1 MLDHSDPRPHGL
13 HNYRYCFYRILFPS
27 YRDIASILQAL
38 QDYDRRTRLDRNQ
51 QGHKYAEEMLRQAL
65 SGTPLGAT
73 AQCPTGEGQ
82 GGEDGDKGHKEAVPL
97 PPSPPLATLE
107 SAHGP
112 DEEEEEPPEAGE
124 VVAVVRGNSTAADP
138 KITFGRVL
146 KVVDR
151 EYAIICAFEEVSK
164 DTFAFKIGAKERVR
178 VKEIVTPIDM
188 VYQPT
193 TNTYSLRTLKTDIH
207 SSRRPL

>member
-1 MLDHSDPRPHGL
+1 M
-13 HNYRYCFYRILFPS
+13 
-27 YRDIASILQAL
+27 

-112 DEEEEEPPEAGE
+112 DEEEEPPEAGE

-146 KVVDR
+146 KVV
-151 EYAIICAFEEVSK
+151 
-164 DTFAFKIGAKERVR
+164 G
-178 VKEIVTPIDM
+178 
-188 VYQPT
+188 
-193 TNTYSLRTLKTDIH
+193 
-207 SSRRPL
+207 